1 MEEAFAKAVAA
12 AIIAGIFYGV
22 RQVWIKWKISRMS
35 DAELAAL
42 IEEAIDEAIDE
53 DGPSSGELV
62 TVRSGV
68 MAGKKGRVVRKDAET
83 ITIADSSGREK
94 TISRADL

>member
-1 MEEAFAKAVAA
+1 MEEAFAKAVAG
-12 AIIAGIFYGV
+12 AIIVGIFYGV

-42 IEEAIDEAIDE
+42 IEEAIDE